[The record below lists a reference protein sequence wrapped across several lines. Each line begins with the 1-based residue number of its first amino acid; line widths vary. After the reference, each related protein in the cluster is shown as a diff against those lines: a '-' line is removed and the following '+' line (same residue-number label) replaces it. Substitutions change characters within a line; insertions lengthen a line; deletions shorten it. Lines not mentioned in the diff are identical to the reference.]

1 MVHDALGMLVVDEM
15 VEGVTEAGGLG
26 DHTLDGAEMNL
37 SLMRSGADVDE
48 LVVVAILERGEAVVN
63 KSMIPSRGNDE
74 DLVLDVAVE
83 AAMIVSV
90 VVAVGENASLQLVV
104 DSTGDDA

>member
-1 MVHDALGMLVVDEM
+1 MKWLKSSPKLVSSM
-15 VEGVTEAGGLG
+15 T
-26 DHTLDGAEMNL
+26 TCDGAEMNL
-37 SLMRSGADVDE
+37 SLMPSEADVDE

-63 KSMIPSRGNDE
+63 KSMIPSGGNDE